1 MQLNVST
8 KKLPDTGCVDEQT
21 ALPEHIPRLESQ
33 SPSSWQSLKD
43 SLSLDPLHG
52 GRLPLIH
59 GLCLDDFLLPLSL
72 TLALSYS
79 VAYNMCKGRE
89 VLRLW
94 EINVDLHLKEG
105 RFAGPMLCQIAQA
118 SLRNVAAICSWII
131 DIIQRTAASAMSRH
145 LSLCT
150 YFKSTICAVMVD
162 TLKH

>member
-1 MQLNVST
+1 MFRQRSCLTRAAWMSRRRCLNTYQDWRLKARALDKV
-8 KKLPDTGCVDEQT
+8 LRT
-21 ALPEHIPRLESQ
+21 A
-33 SPSSWQSLKD
+33 SPWILY
-43 SLSLDPLHG
+43 G

-72 TLALSYS
+72 TLALSYI

-150 YFKSTICAVMVD
+150 FFKSTICAVMVD